1 MPLKKPNDGEIVWVE
16 YPEGKHFQAKY
27 DAASD
32 TYTAQGQQPL
42 SANSV
47 ANWSREER
55 EDYDISDDP
64 LQPTKGRLTRG

>member
-1 MPLKKPNDGEIVWVE
+1 MPLQKPADGETVWIE
-16 YPEGKHFQAKY
+16 YPEGRHFQAVY

-32 TYTAQGQQPL
+32 SY
-42 SANSV
+42 SAPGLPAVAATSV

-64 LQPTKGRLTRG
+64 QQPTKGRLTRS

>member
-16 YPEGKHFQAKY
+16 YPEGKRFQAKF

-32 TYTAQGQQPL
+32 TYAAQGQQPL
-42 SANSV
+42 AADSV

-64 LQPTKGRLTRG
+64 LQPTKGRLTRS

>member
-1 MPLKKPNDGEIVWVE
+1 MPLQNPADGETVWIE
-16 YPEGKHFQAKY
+16 YPEGKHFQAVF

-32 TYTAQGQQPL
+32 TYNASGLPAIPAGL
-42 SANSV
+42 V

-64 LQPTKGRLTRG
+64 LQPTKGRLTRS

>member
-1 MPLKKPNDGEIVWVE
+1 MPAQKPDNAETVWIE
-16 YPEGKHFQAKY
+16 HPEGKHFQAEY

-32 TYTAQGQQPL
+32 TYNVQGQLPIP
-42 SANSV
+42 ANSV

-64 LQPTKGRLTRG
+64 LQPTKGRLARS

>member
-1 MPLKKPNDGEIVWVE
+1 MSLQKPDNAETVWIE
-16 YPEGKHFQAKY
+16 YPEGRHFRAEY

-32 TYTAQGQQPL
+32 AYTVQGQPPIP
-42 SANSV
+42 ANSV

-64 LQPTKGRLTRG
+64 LQPTKGLLTRS